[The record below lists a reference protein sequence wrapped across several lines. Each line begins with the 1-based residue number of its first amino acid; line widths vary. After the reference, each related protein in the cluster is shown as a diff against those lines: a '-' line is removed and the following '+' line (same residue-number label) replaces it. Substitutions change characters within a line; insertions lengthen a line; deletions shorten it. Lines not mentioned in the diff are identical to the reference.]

1 MRKIK
6 DIFNIL
12 LLVSFLGS
20 FNLQAQCDLP
30 AEFEGNTGANLTVLL
45 TADVIS
51 GIEETVDPESFY
63 VVAHTPSGLLVGSA
77 SDVVSG
83 QMSIAVWGDDTL
95 TPEADGATDGE
106 ALEFQVVAGTSLY
119 DLEVTSGMLNFAPT
133 TSLTYITNGIAS
145 VSGATISEVIC
156 QVEGCTNE
164 TACNYNAD
172 ATVDNG
178 SCLFVDGICET
189 CVEGVIIDN
198 DANDNGICDADEG
211 AGCMDET
218 ACNYN
223 DLATEDDGSC
233 TYADEYYDCDGNCLN
248 DVNNNG
254 ICDETETE
262 GCIDETA
269 CNYNENATLASSCIY
284 VNMGGPCASCSGETD
299 GTGTL
304 VNNDVDE
311 DGICDE
317 DEIEGCLDET
327 ACNYNP
333 DATDDGAC
341 EFAVEYYDCEG
352 VCLEDTDGDGV
363 CDSLEIYGCTDE
375 NYFEYDSLATELD
388 MDSCITMIVNGC
400 TDMESCNYN
409 ELANQDD
416 GSCYSISVLLTEYS
430 YEHQS
435 IVAEVT
441 GGMFAEY
448 EWTLDGEALEGET
461 NNEVI
466 PVDNGEYEVTVT
478 DGLCVETLSQTVS
491 TVSVAELE
499 LLGLELYPNP
509 TTDVLNLQVEN
520 SYEKLTLKVLNSVGA
535 EVMDNQYTN
544 IKASQL
550 ILLDVES
557 LPNGIYMLKVYSGNK
572 SSTIPWMKY

>member
-164 TACNYNAD
+164 TACNYNVD
-172 ATVDNG
+172 ATVDDG

-491 TVSVAELE
+491 SVSIAELE